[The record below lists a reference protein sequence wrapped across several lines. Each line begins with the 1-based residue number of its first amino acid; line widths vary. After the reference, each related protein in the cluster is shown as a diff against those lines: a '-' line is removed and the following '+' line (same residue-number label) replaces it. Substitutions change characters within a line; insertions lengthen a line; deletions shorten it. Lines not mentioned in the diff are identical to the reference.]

1 MKVITSIWLALSI
14 LGLVILASYQS
25 DAGAQ
30 GAAPLCWPAGS
41 SLTREKSNTLLI
53 FLHPKCPCSMAS
65 AHEMTG
71 LLNQKIKQN
80 TSVYAIF
87 VAPKGV
93 PQDFVDGPLYKYC
106 SQIEGLKIVQDRDA
120 VEANKFAA
128 RTSGQIY
135 IYDQSGKLQ
144 FNGGITPGRG
154 HEGDS
159 LGFDRCREI
168 LAKCSADKQENQK
181 QQKKQEEQKKQ
192 EVQNKICPVFGCPLQ
207 SDGGQTK

>member
-1 MKVITSIWLALSI
+1 MKAITSIWLALSI

-30 GAAPLCWPAGS
+30 GAAPRCWPTGS
-41 SLTREKSNTLLI
+41 SLIREKRNTLLI

-71 LLNQKIKQN
+71 LLTQKIRQN

-93 PQDFVDGPLYKYC
+93 SSDFVDGPLYKYC
-106 SQIEGLKIVQDRDA
+106 SQIEGLKIIQDRDA

-128 RTSGQIY
+128 LTSGQIY

-144 FNGGITPGRG
+144 FSGGITPGRG

-159 LGFDRCREI
+159 LGFDRCKEI
-168 LAKCSADKQENQK
+168 LAKSSTGKQEIPKEQR
-181 QQKKQEEQKKQ
+181 QQEE
-192 EVQNKICPVFGCPLQ
+192 QNKICPVFGCPLE
-207 SDGGQTK
+207 SDRGQTK